1 MGKANKI
8 MIALADQQMVDLLT
22 KNILG
27 SGNYTIANS
36 VKKAR
41 IVFYSFGP
49 NILLL
54 GDDLPDGS
62 CLELAEELIQK
73 NPVLQIIYLGS
84 EKPSISIEQA
94 MKLGFSSW
102 MKAPYVRKTILDAV
116 NRANE
121 RLDGYQRW
129 LKEASKHVTGPL
141 EQRLDDLE
149 AIFNISRMMTSK
161 LDLDQVLSEV
171 VDAAIKITD
180 AVQGSI
186 LLLDE
191 ESGELYMRAAR
202 NFQEEFVR
210 TFRLPVDDT
219 YAGQVLQSGEPFFLN
234 ETDPQKIKT
243 AYLVHSLIYVPL
255 ISHGHPIGVLSVDN
269 RETSRRF
276 DHKNI
281 TALSTMADYA
291 AIAIEN
297 AKLYS
302 ETELERSKLASILTQ
317 IEDGVIV
324 IDEDENLQMVNHV
337 VRKAFGLGD
346 EPLLDKKYYQVFS
359 NRDLLMTIRGE
370 SLDPERMEIKV
381 DDNSFYRAKLVEI
394 EGIGKVVGLHDITY
408 LKELDSVKT
417 EFVNMVSH
425 DLRSPLTSILGYVEL
440 IRRVGEVNEKQDEYI
455 RRVNNSVYHITNLI
469 TELLN
474 LGKIESRV
482 GEKFQRLNF
491 SPIIKD
497 VVKEQHSKLELQEQS
512 LHLKLPESLPE
523 ILGDSIQLRQMTEN
537 LVGNAIKF
545 TPKGGMITVEG
556 EEEKDQIILRVKDT
570 GRGIP
575 LAEQSKIFDR
585 FYRAKNATED
595 TQGTGLGLAI
605 TKSIIHNHRGRIWVD
620 SKEGAGSTFT
630 VVLPIHKDY

>member
-1 MGKANKI
+1 MGKAKKI
-8 MIALADQQMVDLLT
+8 MLVSADQQMVDLLT

-27 SGNYTIANS
+27 SDNLLVADSIE
-36 VKKAR
+36 KAR
-41 IVFYSFGP
+41 VVFYSAVP
-49 NILLL
+49 DILLL

-62 CLELAEELIQK
+62 SLELAEELLEK
-73 NPVLQIIYLGS
+73 NPVLQIIYLGA
-84 EKPSISIEQA
+84 EKPAISAEQA
-94 MKLGFSSW
+94 IKLGFSSW
-102 MKAPYVRKTILDAV
+102 MKAPFVSRTILDAV
-116 NRANE
+116 SRANL
-121 RLDGYQRW
+121 RLESFQKW
-129 LKEASKHVTGPL
+129 FKAETKQVTGPL
-141 EQRLDDLE
+141 QQRLDELE

-180 AVQGSI
+180 AEQGSI

-219 YAGQVLQSGEPFFLN
+219 YAGQVIQSGRPYFLS

-255 ISHGHPIGVLSVDN
+255 ISHGRTIGVLGVDN
-269 RETSRRF
+269 RETTRTF
-276 DHKNI
+276 DHQNI

-302 ETELERSKLASILTQ
+302 ETELERNKLATILNQ

-324 IDEDENLQMVNHV
+324 IDEDENLQMINHV

-346 EPLLDKKYYQVFS
+346 QPLLNKKYYQVFS

-370 SLDPERMEIKV
+370 TLDPERMEIKV
-381 DDNSFYRAKLVEI
+381 DNKTFYRAKLVNI

-417 EFVNMVSH
+417 EFVNTVSH

-440 IRRVGEVNEKQDEYI
+440 IRRAGEVNEKQEEYI
-455 RRVNNSVYHITNLI
+455 RRVNSSVHHITRLI

-474 LGKIESRV
+474 LGKIESGV
-482 GEKFQRLNF
+482 GESFERILF
-491 SPIIKD
+491 CPIIKD
-497 VVKEQHSKLELQEQS
+497 VVNEQHSKMELQGQL
-512 LHLKLPESLPE
+512 LHLNLPETLPA
-523 ILGDSIQLRQMTEN
+523 ILGDSVQLRQMTEN
-537 LVGNAIKF
+537 LIGNAIKF
-545 TPKGGMITVEG
+545 TPRGGEITIEG
-556 EEEKDQIILRVKDT
+556 EEQKDQVILRVKDT

-585 FYRAKNATED
+585 FYRAKNAAED

-605 TKSIIHNHRGRIWVD
+605 TKSIVSNHRGRIWVD
-620 SKEGAGSTFT
+620 SKEGQGSTFT
-630 VVLPIHKDY
+630 VVLPIYKEF